1 MKSTTLR
8 RAAALSA
15 GAALTLAGLATTAA
29 TAAPITPAPA
39 GADPAPAK
47 LGAAYLAAQPGADGI
62 IVSHSEYMGTQ
73 YDTPSPGITID
84 AALSL
89 DAVGGQ
95 AATVAKMAAG
105 VEASSYPTGSAGSA
119 AKFAAFEYAL
129 GRTSAALPTAVAKVN
144 TAITTTGAR
153 EGRLENNPGGD
164 DFESPLTQAYAVKAL
179 HDANASN
186 AGAALDFLLQQQ
198 CPAGFFRSSFSPK
211 ASSAQGCDPADAAGS
226 SPSVDYTAFA
236 VLNLQSLKG
245 TPAVATS
252 LASATS
258 WLAKTQGADGSYG
271 GNANSTG
278 LAGWALGISGQT
290 GPAAKAASWLRAHQL
305 VNAGG
310 CTAFAPAVNGAL
322 VVDDLGLL
330 NAKSGP
336 MDINAQS
343 TATYAT
349 SQALPALLWAPG
361 GAAAG
366 ETKLT
371 GPEFVKAGT
380 SPAVSVT
387 GAPGDTLC
395 VTVGST
401 SNRVVLPANGATTVP
416 LTLPATTSTLTVRT
430 VDAGGEVDTLDVTGL
445 AAAKLKGKAPRQV
458 ELGDKFRVKVTGL
471 APGESLVAK
480 YRGKKV
486 TDEANGKG
494 VAKFKLKA
502 TKLGKAKVQL
512 RGEFGNRSGKV
523 AVTVT
528 R

>member
-1 MKSTTLR
+1 MKSLVR
-8 RAAALSA
+8 GAAALTGSA
-15 GAALTLAGLATTAA
+15 LALSLALAPSAQ
-29 TAAPITPAPA
+29 AAPIAKPA
-39 GADPAPAK
+39 GADPAPAA
-47 LGAAYLAAQPGADGI
+47 LGAAYLAKQPGADGI

-105 VEASSYPTGSAGSA
+105 VESSSYPTGSAGAA

-129 GRTSAALPTAVAKVN
+129 GRTSAALGPAVTKVN
-144 TAITTTGAR
+144 NAIAPSGATA
-153 EGRLENNPGGD
+153 GRLESNPGAD
-164 DFESPLTQAYAVKAL
+164 DYESPLTQAYAVRAL
-179 HDANASN
+179 NSAGASN
-186 AGAALDFLLQQQ
+186 AGAALSFLLKQQ
-198 CPAGFFRSSFSPK
+198 CPAGYFRGEFSPK
-211 ASSAQGCDPADAAGS
+211 SSASQSCDPADAAGS
-226 SPSVDYTAFA
+226 APSVDYTAFA
-236 VLNLQSLKG
+236 VLNLQDQKA

-258 WLAKTQGADGSYG
+258 WLAAQQGADGSYG

-305 VNAGG
+305 ANAGR
-310 CTAFAPAVNGAL
+310 CTPFAAADNGAL

-336 MDINAQS
+336 MDVNAQS

-366 ETKLT
+366 EVKLT
-371 GPEFVKAGT
+371 GPEFARAGST
-380 SPAVSVT
+380 EKVT
-387 GAPGDTLC
+387 IAGAPGDTLC
-395 VTVGST
+395 VTVGGAS
-401 SNRVVLPANGATTVP
+401 SRVVLPASGTTTVP
-416 LTLPATTSTLTVRT
+416 VTLPATTTEVPVTT
-430 VDAGGEVDTLDVTGL
+430 VDAGGETDTLSVTGL
-445 AAAKLKGKAPRQV
+445 AKARLKGKAPEQV

-471 APGESLVAK
+471 APGEELVAK

-494 VAKFKLKA
+494 VAKLRLKA
-502 TKLGKAKVQL
+502 TKLGEAKVRL

-523 AVTVT
+523 SVTVT